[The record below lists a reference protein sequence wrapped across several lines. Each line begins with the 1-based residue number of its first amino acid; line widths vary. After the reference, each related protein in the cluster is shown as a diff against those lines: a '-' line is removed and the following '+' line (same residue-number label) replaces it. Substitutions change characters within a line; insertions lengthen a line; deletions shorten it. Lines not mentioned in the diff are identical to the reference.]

1 MLQNKQIDCSVHGL
15 NFNIHTKAHM
25 ARAAQE
31 GIVFAFKYG
40 MDIMNEMGIDIQVI
54 RAGNANLFL
63 SPIFRDALAGV
74 TGTVIDVQVFT
85 RDGVKRD
92 KRAESI
98 IADALKRYRRDL
110 DDQLRIVERDSFDR
124 LRRQLA
130 GHKVVS
136 TMKFGAGVRPLRSP
150 YGRRSRAALHR
161 PHEAGYRAYPR
172 R

>member
-63 SPIFRDALAGV
+63 SRSSGMLG
-74 TGTVIDVQVFT
+74 G
-85 RDGVKRD
+85 RDGYGD
-92 KRAESI
+92 
-98 IADALKRYRRDL
+98 
-110 DDQLRIVERDSFDR
+110 RIV
-124 LRRQLA
+124 
-130 GHKVVS
+130 
-136 TMKFGAGVRPLRSP
+136 
-150 YGRRSRAALHR
+150 
-161 PHEAGYRAYPR
+161 
-172 R
+172 